1 MSHSSLSFIFIASN
15 CFSLH
20 LICGKCFSV
29 FHMCLLVCLK
39 MTPLL
44 GEFPT
49 GGGGSL
55 EPEVSAQFESCYI
68 PLSLSRNLEW
78 NVFNYR
84 GGNKIDLNV
93 SVKYIGLPR
102 FAVSGSPSLIT
113 VQQCPEYL
121 NKVLITYISESSV
134 SVTPLIT
141 LSVSPSC
148 FLHLLSSPLSSP
160 VVLKSNLHY
169 H

>member
-1 MSHSSLSFIFIASN
+1 M
-15 CFSLH
+15 
-20 LICGKCFSV
+20 
-29 FHMCLLVCLK
+29 
-39 MTPLL
+39 
-44 GEFPT
+44 
-49 GGGGSL
+49 
-55 EPEVSAQFESCYI
+55 
-68 PLSLSRNLEW
+68 
-78 NVFNYR
+78 FNYR

-102 FAVSGSPSLIT
+102 FAVSASPSLIT

-134 SVTPLIT
+134 SVTLLIT
-141 LSVSPSC
+141 LSVSPSR